1 MPGQLHSNSNLNW
14 KSLTF
19 RIFPNPNLWG
29 KNYVILSV
37 WNIKIVY
44 KSLAYLFLC
53 YLFVQT
59 VHEMKC
65 VWWILMDWIQT
76 FEVCKLSAWWFLTF
90 LSSLQFLKKLLF
102 HSFSFGTWA
111 VLRSAS
117 LSRHTW
123 CECLH
128 SSPSLCDLWT
138 GICVLHKHAFIS
150 VVFDAVIYSMFC
162 VYAHAFSVEKKKRML
177 IVLFLQEVLWL
188 LCCCHYC

>member
-1 MPGQLHSNSNLNW
+1 MVPGQLHSNSNLNW

-128 SSPSLCDLWT
+128 ALPAVCDLWT
-138 GICVLHKHAFIS
+138 DICVLHKHHSSLLCWCGHLQHVLYLCFS
-150 VVFDAVIYSMFC
+150 FLECWSLCFC
-162 VYAHAFSVEKKKRML
+162 K
-177 IVLFLQEVLWL
+177 EVLWL
-188 LCCCHYC
+188 PLFSVLCC